1 LNGAPDTRRTWSPGT
16 IFCAKPHISKAR
28 CGAPKGRNLVGGDQ
42 MILKLRSL
50 PLPACAVLFGVLA
63 IGGQMGLLAQPG
75 FHVNRTLYSE
85 TADAKAEIAAAEV
98 AARQGHK
105 RILLEFGANWCGD
118 CQVLDYY
125 YQQPP
130 NAELLAKYYVVVRV
144 EIGHMDHNID
154 IAEKY
159 GVPIRKGVPALAVL
173 NAAGKVLY
181 AEEPKE
187 FEHASAEAVSALLIR
202 WKPRP

>member
-1 LNGAPDTRRTWSPGT
+1 
-16 IFCAKPHISKAR
+16 
-28 CGAPKGRNLVGGDQ
+28 
-42 MILKLRSL
+42 MILKLRGL
-50 PLPACAVLFGVLA
+50 PFAARAVLLGLLA
-63 IGGQMGLLAQPG
+63 IGGPTGLLAQAS

-85 TADAKAEIAAAEV
+85 TADARADIAAAEV
-98 AARQGHK
+98 TARREHK

-144 EIGHMDHNID
+144 EIGHMDHNMD

-173 NAAGKVLY
+173 DATGKVLY
-181 AEEPKE
+181 AEQPKE
-187 FEHASAEAVSALLIR
+187 FEHASAEAVSALLVR
-202 WKPRP
+202 WKPRGRP

>member
-1 LNGAPDTRRTWSPGT
+1 
-16 IFCAKPHISKAR
+16 
-28 CGAPKGRNLVGGDQ
+28 
-42 MILKLRSL
+42 MILKLRSF
-50 PLPACAVLFGVLA
+50 PFPARVVLLGVLA
-63 IGGQMGLLAQPG
+63 AGAPTGLLAQTG

-85 TADAKAEIAAAEV
+85 TADAKADIAAAE
-98 AARQGHK
+98 ATARREHK

-130 NAELLAKYYVVVRV
+130 NAGLLAKYYVVVRV
-144 EIGHMDHNID
+144 EIGHMDHNMD

-159 GVPIRKGVPALAVL
+159 GVPVRKGVPALAIL
-173 NAAGKVLY
+173 DATGKVLY
-181 AEEPKE
+181 AEQPKE

-202 WKPRP
+202 WKPK